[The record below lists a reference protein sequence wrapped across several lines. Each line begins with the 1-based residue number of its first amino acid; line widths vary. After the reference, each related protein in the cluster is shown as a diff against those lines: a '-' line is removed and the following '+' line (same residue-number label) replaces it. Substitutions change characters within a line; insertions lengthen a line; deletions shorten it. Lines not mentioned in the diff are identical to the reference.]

1 MSTSITTTIKPFETC
16 GYLRYTSWED
26 FFVWAEDFKD
36 GIFPVPESKV
46 HIELANTPPELKN
59 FRASTKCV
67 GIRNAPTR
75 CVWDN

>member
-36 GIFPVPESKV
+36 GIFPVPESKL
-46 HIELANTPPELKN
+46 HIALANTPSELKN
-59 FRASTKCV
+59 FLHNDYISLGMFTE
-67 GIRNAPTR
+67 GHF
-75 CVWDN
+75 